1 LTQVEHAVKQFIQT
15 EFLRDRPDFVLA
27 NDEPLIQTGI
37 IDSLGIFLL
46 IGYLEEQLG
55 VKIEPQD
62 VVLEN
67 FETVDTIVALVNL
80 RGGANAAQSRLSAQ
94 S

>member
-1 LTQVEHAVKQFIQT
+1 MTQSEQAVKQFIQA

-27 NDEPLIQTGI
+27 NDEPLVQTGI

-46 IGYLEEQLG
+46 IGFLEEQLG
-55 VKIEPQD
+55 VKIEPED

-80 RGGANAAQSRLSAQ
+80 RRGASAAPGR
-94 S
+94 

>member
-1 LTQVEHAVKQFIQT
+1 VTQTEQAIKQFIQS

-27 NDEPLIQTGI
+27 NDEPLVQTGI

-46 IGYLEEQLG
+46 IGFLEEQLG
-55 VKIEPQD
+55 VKIEPED

-67 FETVDTIVALVNL
+67 FETVDTILALVE
-80 RGGANAAQSRLSAQ
+80 RRSGAGAAPDR
-94 S
+94 

>member
-1 LTQVEHAVKQFIQT
+1 VTQTEQAIKQFIQS

-27 NDEPLIQTGI
+27 NDEPLVQTGI

-46 IGYLEEQLG
+46 IGFLEEQVG
-55 VKIEPQD
+55 VKIEPED

-67 FETVDTIVALVNL
+67 FETVDTILALVE
-80 RGGANAAQSRLSAQ
+80 RRSGAGAAPDR
-94 S
+94 